1 MNRKINVQQNNR
13 GRKGSNNGITTRA
26 MILFGLC
33 GVAFLALFV
42 RLGMINKTKGEEYK
56 HTVLSQR
63 AYESVTLPYRR
74 GSIVDRKGTTL
85 AMSKKVYNVI
95 LDSYVVTQTE
105 EKKEGSMNA
114 TLTALG
120 QCFDMD
126 TSEIRNFITQNPESR
141 YRVLAKK
148 LDYEVIEPFQNLVAA
163 AKDNEEAIDIKGV
176 WFEEEYLRYYP
187 LGSVACDAIGY
198 TNAGNAGAYGL
209 EEYYNDVLN
218 GTNGR
223 EYGYLNEDENIERT
237 TIPATDGHTLVTTL
251 DVTIQKIVEEKI
263 TDYNLKYT
271 DNAREGH
278 GSMNTGCIVMECDT
292 GNVLAMAGYPFFDL
306 NQPRNAELY
315 FREGELRE
323 EPTEAP
329 TDETSEG
336 EEESSGVTS
345 EEESEMK
352 EEEKD
357 DRPTESEALA
367 ALWKNFCISETYEP
381 GSVAKPI
388 TVAMGLETGKMTG
401 EETYYCGGLLEIGGF
416 KIKCHN
422 RNGDGMMSVS
432 DAIAQSCNVS
442 LMLMGEAIGKST
454 YLECFENF
462 NFGLKTN
469 VDLVGEARTASLVFN
484 EQTMGPTELATSTF
498 GQGYNVTMIQM
509 ACAFNSLVNGGY
521 YYEPH
526 MVSSIVDAEG
536 SVVKNIE
543 PRVLK
548 QTISSSTSEKIIE
561 YCKSVVTNGTGKR
574 ARPAG
579 YAIGGKTGT
588 AEMVVDGKRGSGQ
601 YVCSFMGF
609 APADDPQIL
618 IYVVIDRPNLPD
630 QNGGTGEAAL
640 ITREILTEVLPYLNI
655 FMTEPLSEEEEQ
667 ELKEKGIYDATLL
680 RPEADE
686 TEEESGEPESDKQK
700 PEMKIDPETG
710 YGIDPHTGEYLDP
723 ETGYPINPGSSF
735 ITESN
740 E

>member
-1 MNRKINVQQNNR
+1 MSRNENAQQKKKGR
-13 GRKGSNNGITTRA
+13 RKGSAEGITTRA
-26 MILFGLC
+26 IILFGLC
-33 GVAFLALFV
+33 FLAFLALFI

-105 EKKEGSMNA
+105 KKKEGSMNA

-120 QCFDMD
+120 QCFDVD
-126 TSEIRNFITQNPESR
+126 TSEIRTFITQNPDSR

-148 LDYEVIEPFQNLVAA
+148 LDYEVVEPFQKLVDV
-163 AKDNEEAIDIKGV
+163 AKENNEAIDIKGV
-176 WFEEEYLRYYP
+176 WFEEEYQRYYP

-198 TNAGNAGAYGL
+198 TNSGNAGAYGL
-209 EEYYNDVLN
+209 EEYYNDLLN

-223 EYGYLNEDENIERT
+223 EYGYLNEDENVERT
-237 TIPATDGHTLVTTL
+237 TVAAIDGNTLVTTL

-263 TDYNLKYT
+263 ADYNEKYT
-271 DNAREGH
+271 DYARDGH
-278 GSMNTGCIVMECDT
+278 GSMNTGCIIMECDT
-292 GNVLAMAGYPFFDL
+292 GNILAMAGYPFFDL

-315 FREGELRE
+315 FEEGELKE
-323 EPTEAP
+323 ETTEVSTEETSEEGENPEETTEETTETLKIEDTRPTEA
-329 TDETSEG
+329 
-336 EEESSGVTS
+336 
-345 EEESEMK
+345 
-352 EEEKD
+352 
-357 DRPTESEALA
+357 EALA

-469 VDLVGEARTASLVFN
+469 IDLVGEARTASLVFN

-509 ACAFNSLVNGGY
+509 ACAFNSLINGGY

-526 MVSSIVDAEG
+526 MVSSILDADG

-548 QTISSSTSEKIIE
+548 QTISASTSEQIKE
-561 YCKSVVTNGTGKR
+561 YCKGVVTDGTGKR

-579 YAIGGKTGT
+579 YAIAGKTGT
-588 AEMVVDGKRGSGQ
+588 AEMVVDGKRGSGD

-630 QNGGTGEAAL
+630 QNAGTGEAAL

-680 RPEADE
+680 RPKEE
-686 TEEESGEPESDKQK
+686 TEEESSEPATEKEK
-700 PEMKIDPETG
+700 PEMTIDPETG

-723 ETGYPINPGSSF
+723 ETGYPIDPESSF
-735 ITESN
+735 ITGGE
-740 E
+740 

>member
-1 MNRKINVQQNNR
+1 MKKQVKKQD
-13 GRKGSNNGITTRA
+13 KSNSKVMAKRTLV
-26 MILFGLC
+26 LFCVIFLC
-33 GVAFLALFV
+33 FIGLFV
-42 RLGMINKTKGEEYK
+42 RLGMINKTRGEESK

-85 AMSKKVYNVI
+85 AMSKKVYNVV
-95 LDSYVVTQTE
+95 LDSYVLTKTE
-105 EKKEGSMNA
+105 EKKEGSINA

-120 QCFDMD
+120 QCFGLD
-126 TSEIRNFITQNPESR
+126 TAEIRTFITQNPDSR

-148 LDYEVIEPFQNLVAA
+148 LDYEVIEPFQTMVTD
-163 AKDNEEAIDIKGV
+163 AKNSDEAVDIMGI
-176 WFEEEYLRYYP
+176 WFEEEYLRTYP

-198 TNAGNAGAYGL
+198 TNAGNVGAYGL

-223 EYGYLNEDENIERT
+223 EYGYLNKDENVEKT
-237 TIPATDGHTLVTTL
+237 TIPAIDGHTLVSTI

-263 TDYNLKYT
+263 TDFNEKYE
-271 DNAREGH
+271 DYARDGH
-278 GSMNTGCIVMECDT
+278 GSMNTGCIIMECDT

-306 NQPRNAELY
+306 NQPRNVELY
-315 FREGELRE
+315 FEEGELRE
-323 EPTEAP
+323 EPLPSELQQNEAP
-329 TDETSEG
+329 DEEG
-336 EEESSGVTS
+336 SS
-345 EEESEMK
+345 EEVS
-352 EEEKD
+352 EEKKAETQQED
-357 DRPTESEALA
+357 TRPTEAEALA
-367 ALWKNFCISETYEP
+367 GLWKNFCISETYEP

-422 RNGDGMMSVS
+422 RNGDGMMTVA

-442 LMLMGEAIGKST
+442 LMLMGDTIGKSN

-469 VDLVGEARTASLVFN
+469 IDLTGEARTASLVFN

-509 ACAFNSLVNGGY
+509 ICAFNSLVNGGY

-526 MVSSIVDAEG
+526 MVNQILGADGSIVE
-536 SVVKNIE
+536 NIE

-548 QTISSSTSEKIIE
+548 QTISSSTSEQIIE
-561 YCKSVVTNGTGKR
+561 YCNGVVTNGTGKR

-609 APADDPQIL
+609 APADDPQIV

-630 QNGGTGEAAL
+630 QNAGTGEACL
-640 ITREILTEVLPYLNI
+640 ITREILTEVLPYLNV
-655 FMTEPLSEEEEQ
+655 FMTEELSEEEEQ
-667 ELKEKGIYDATLL
+667 ELREKGIYDATLL
-680 RPEADE
+680 RPNPKE
-686 TEEESGEPESDKQK
+686 EEESSETEIDRQK

-723 ETGYPINPGSSF
+723 ETGYPINPESSF
-735 ITESN
+735 ITESS